1 MHQAHRIWKALAVI
15 LLLAGTSTASA
26 QPDKLMVDSIF
37 ADLTKPGSPGCALGV
52 YRNGKI
58 IYSRGYWLANIEE
71 NVPITPQSVFDVA
84 SLSKQF
90 AAMSILF
97 LEKHGKL
104 RLDDDVRR
112 YIPEL
117 PDYPQ
122 QGQITIRDLLN
133 HTSGVRDYVSFFL
146 LAGIHFDNV
155 TTENDALGTV
165 ARQKALNFSPGDDW
179 QYNNSGYL
187 LLSLIVKRVTG

>member
-1 MHQAHRIWKALAVI
+1 MHQVYRIWKALVVI

-58 IYSRGYWLANIEE
+58 IYSRGYGLANIEE

-90 AAMSILF
+90 IAMSILF

-117 PDYPQ
+117 PDYAQ

-133 HTSGVRDYVSFFL
+133 HTSGVRDYVSLFL

-165 ARQKALNFSPGDDW
+165 ARQK
-179 QYNNSGYL
+179 
-187 LLSLIVKRVTG
+187 R

>member
-1 MHQAHRIWKALAVI
+1 MHRAHRIWKALAII

-58 IYSRGYWLANIEE
+58 IYSRGYGLANIEE
-71 NVPITPQSVFDVA
+71 NVRIAPQSVFDVA

-90 AAMSILF
+90 AAMSILL

-104 RLDDDVRR
+104 RLDDDVRT

-117 PDYPQ
+117 
-122 QGQITIRDLLN
+122 
-133 HTSGVRDYVSFFL
+133 
-146 LAGIHFDNV
+146 
-155 TTENDALGTV
+155 
-165 ARQKALNFSPGDDW
+165 
-179 QYNNSGYL
+179 
-187 LLSLIVKRVTG
+187 

>member
-15 LLLAGTSTASA
+15 LLLAGTSTASV

-58 IYSRGYWLANIEE
+58 IYSRGYGLANIEE

-97 LEKHGKL
+97 WK
-104 RLDDDVRR
+104 
-112 YIPEL
+112 
-117 PDYPQ
+117 
-122 QGQITIRDLLN
+122 
-133 HTSGVRDYVSFFL
+133 S
-146 LAGIHFDNV
+146 
-155 TTENDALGTV
+155 TENCASMMTSAGTS
-165 ARQKALNFSPGDDW
+165 RNCRII
-179 QYNNSGYL
+179 
-187 LLSLIVKRVTG
+187 LSKVR

>member
-1 MHQAHRIWKALAVI
+1 MDV
-15 LLLAGTSTASA
+15 
-26 QPDKLMVDSIF
+26 IF
-37 ADLTKPGSPGCALGV
+37 ADLSTPGSPGCALGV

-58 IYSRGYWLANIEE
+58 IYSRGYGLANIEE
-71 NVPITPQSVFDVA
+71 NVRITPQSVFDVA

-90 AAMSILF
+90 AAMSILL

-104 RLDDDVRR
+104 RLDDDVCT

-133 HTSGVRDYVSFFL
+133 HTSGG
-146 LAGIHFDNV
+146 LA
-155 TTENDALGTV
+155 
-165 ARQKALNFSPGDDW
+165 
-179 QYNNSGYL
+179 
-187 LLSLIVKRVTG
+187 